1 MDARMHNMDNTQPSS
16 SFFDRPLPPLD
27 GKRALRLGLTGG
39 IGSGK
44 STVARELQRLG
55 ATVIDADA
63 LSRASTASGGSAIA
77 AICAAFGDAFITPDG
92 ALDRDRMRTLVFAQP
107 EARARL
113 EAIIH
118 PLVRAEI
125 EQRAHAVPP
134 GQVAVLDLPLLVESG
149 NWRQRVDVVWVVDC
163 SPEMQIQ
170 RVMRR
175 NGWPRTQVEAVLA
188 SQATSAE
195 RRAVADT
202 VISNDGS
209 ELAPLLQQVRQAWA
223 AL

>member
-1 MDARMHNMDNTQPSS
+1 MNTHLQAP
-16 SFFDRPLPPLD
+16 PLPPLA
-27 GKRALRLGLTGG
+27 GTRALRVGLTGG

-44 STVARELQRLG
+44 STVAAELQRLG
-55 ATVIDADA
+55 ATIIDADA

-77 AICAAFGDAFITPDG
+77 AIRAAFGDAFITPDG
-92 ALDRDRMRTLVFAQP
+92 ALDRDRMRALVFAQP

-113 EAIIH
+113 EAIVH

-125 EQRAHAVPP
+125 EQRAHAVPAD
-134 GQVAVLDLPLLVESG
+134 QVAVLDLPLLVESG

-163 SPEMQIQ
+163 SPEVQIQ